1 MISVSY
7 ILLCGQFLLLLAV
20 VFLQCLEGIHSQNSS
35 SAAPTAAPASS
46 PTQGASSAP
55 FTTQPELPKDEGPV
69 DNVTVYEYRP
79 PSPVV
84 LCSYLPEEFI
94 YCQDPVDHAVN
105 HSVLLEMGHGCAR
118 WGGQTKEE
126 VNHTQVICTA
136 LDGIECAGAREFL
149 RDGVPCINSREP
161 QQKGCRDQR
170 VMEGQPSLLWR
181 FWPRPLPE
189 IHGTLLHHHA
199 AVLLLPG
206 MFRRRPLLPGPHGHG
221 GGEAAHPG
229 GPGNLV
235 VRGPDPAHHRRPDAQ
250 RLQQLVHL
258 LLRTAEP
265 PPPPPPELLC
275 LIFISLNRKNW
286 TESVGC

>member
-189 IHGTLLHHHA
+189 VVSLICCAPGLLA
-199 AVLLLPG
+199 
-206 MFRRRPLLPGPHGHG
+206 
-221 GGEAAHPG
+221 
-229 GPGNLV
+229 
-235 VRGPDPAHHRRPDAQ
+235 
-250 RLQQLVHL
+250 L
-258 LLRTAEP
+258 LLRYQLFSLSALLESEDFVTAAKF
-265 PPPPPPELLC
+265 LFGDSGSHYSSGQKK
-275 LIFISLNRKNW
+275 INN
-286 TESVGC
+286 

>member
-149 RDGVPCINSREP
+149 RDGVPCIKSPLHPE
-161 QQKGCRDQR
+161 CS
-170 VMEGQPSLLWR
+170 SLLR
-181 FWPRPLPE
+181 KLCLRCPFVSNESIR
-189 IHGTLLHHHA
+189 
-199 AVLLLPG
+199 
-206 MFRRRPLLPGPHGHG
+206 GHLRNRSG
-221 GGEAAHPG
+221 YSSFPQTTHPFI
-229 GPGNLV
+229 
-235 VRGPDPAHHRRPDAQ
+235 
-250 RLQQLVHL
+250 HL
-258 LLRTAEP
+258 LLGPRTDP
-265 PPPPPPELLC
+265 
-275 LIFISLNRKNW
+275 S
-286 TESVGC
+286 